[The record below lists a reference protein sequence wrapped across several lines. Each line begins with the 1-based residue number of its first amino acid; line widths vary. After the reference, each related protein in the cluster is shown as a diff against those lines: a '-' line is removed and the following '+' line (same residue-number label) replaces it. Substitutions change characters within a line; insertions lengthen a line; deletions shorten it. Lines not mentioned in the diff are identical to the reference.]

1 MRCTRGRRRAC
12 RATRSSMTWRRWT
25 PSSSGRRTEMAESA
39 DKTTRAIRRAAM
51 VGGLG
56 LVVQLAAALHWTP
69 VTFILSAAVG
79 APLVLAGG
87 VMFLVGVWRNM
98 RDKGAV

>member
-1 MRCTRGRRRAC
+1 MNMADSSDKLTR
-12 RATRSSMTWRRWT
+12 
-25 PSSSGRRTEMAESA
+25 
-39 DKTTRAIRRAAM
+39 KIRRAAV

-56 LVVQLAAALHWTP
+56 LVVQLGAALHWTP
-69 VTFILSAAVG
+69 VTFILSAVVG

-87 VMFLVGVWRNM
+87 LLFVTAVWRNM

>member
-1 MRCTRGRRRAC
+1 M
-12 RATRSSMTWRRWT
+12 S
-25 PSSSGRRTEMAESA
+25 MAEPS
-39 DKTTRAIRRAAM
+39 DKVARRIRRAAM
-51 VGGLG
+51 VAGTG

-69 VTFILSAAVG
+69 ATFIVSAAVG

-87 VMFLVGVWRNM
+87 VMFLVAVWKNM